1 MIILCKIETNLLY
14 PWYDAI
20 AVIYGSPGR
29 FQRDADA
36 KIGSIILNTPI

>member
-1 MIILCKIETNLLY
+1 MIILCKIETKLY

-36 KIGSIILNTPI
+36 KIGFIILNTPI